1 MPKRLVALL
10 MFWTRPVEKW
20 TMFPVLVGFLV
31 YAYVTHFYGLNPFK
45 VDWLLP
51 FWRGNIDS
59 SQHYIGW
66 EFFRQA
72 PLLQW
77 PPGKSPNL
85 GPTGGSGIALT
96 DSLPLFAFLFKPL
109 LHRTSRPF
117 QYFGIWILTCF
128 VLQAVF
134 AWKLIT
140 IWIKKWEQALL
151 AVLFICFMPMFL
163 DRMTW
168 HFALAGHWLLLA
180 GLFLMVTENFSFR
193 KWLTLGISAT
203 LIQPYLAIMV
213 SILYLLTLLARGIRV
228 KQVTWIAFRTTTL
241 GAVIFAT
248 GWLSGLFQFGLG
260 AAGSSGFGMYS
271 ANILTWVDPGFTWA
285 NRFTWSRVVPDQWQ
299 GDGQYEGFGFL
310 GAGVLLMAF
319 VVWVVLIFR
328 STWLRRVLL
337 VVPPVAAPVLW
348 GHTGATQFKLCALF
362 GVLIGVI
369 LVAVHSQL
377 AVAKSRTYVYVCG
390 LGFLSLGAISNVVF
404 IGDVSIGSFPIPS
417 LLEQLFSIVR
427 TSGRL
432 LWPVT
437 YLLVCIIIVSLSRN
451 LRRYIATA
459 VLLFAFSFQIHDSRD
474 AIAITRESFNRGSAP
489 EFLVSPL
496 WETLGSRYSKV
507 AILLPNDAPMLYPT
521 NPDWC
526 APDYS
531 YIWRDFG
538 LFAIKHKMQLNS
550 FYFSRAPT
558 NQLES
563 GNKILKASIMGRS
576 LDSDTLYVFIDSAL
590 WNFSKAHNHQ
600 DDLLG
605 ILDNM
610 PILAPNLL
618 PCIKC
623 NMAGFQNYSQVQK

>member
-1 MPKRLVALL
+1 MPKRLIAVVK
-10 MFWTRPVEKW
+10 FWTRPVEKW
-20 TMFPVLVGFLV
+20 TLFPAFVGFLV
-31 YAYVTHFYGLNPFK
+31 YTYVTHFYGLNPFK

-85 GPTGGSGIALT
+85 GPTGGSGVALT

-109 LHRTSRPF
+109 LHWTSRPF
-117 QYFGIWILTCF
+117 QYFGMWILTCF
-128 VLQAVF
+128 VLQALF

-140 IWIKKWEQALL
+140 VWIKKWEQALL
-151 AVLFICFMPMFL
+151 AVLFICLMPMFL

-180 GLFLMVTENFSFR
+180 SLFLMFTENFSIR
-193 KWLTLGISAT
+193 KWIGLGIAAT

-213 SILYLLTLLARGIRV
+213 SILYLLTLLAQHAHIKKV
-228 KQVTWIAFRTTTL
+228 SWIAFRTTTF

-260 AAGSSGFGMYS
+260 AAGASGFGKYS
-271 ANILTWVDPGFTWA
+271 ANVLTWVDPGFTWF

-310 GAGVLLMAF
+310 GAGLLLVAF

-328 STWLRRVLL
+328 STWLRRALL
-337 VVPPVAAPVLW
+337 VVPPVVAPLLW
-348 GHTGATQFKLCALF
+348 GHTGATQFKLCVLF

-369 LVAVHSQL
+369 LVAVHSQI

-390 LGFLSLGAISNVVF
+390 LGLLSMGAISHVVF
-404 IGDVSIGSFPIPS
+404 IGDDSIGSFPIPS
-417 LLEQLFSIVR
+417 PLEQLFSVVR

-432 LWPVT
+432 LWPIT
-437 YLLVCIIIVSLSRN
+437 YLLVCVIIVTASKN
-451 LRRYIATA
+451 LPRFIATA
-459 VLLFAFSFQIHDSRD
+459 VLVLAFSFQVHDARD

-496 WETLGSRYSKV
+496 WDTLGIKYSKV
-507 AILLPNDAPMLYPT
+507 AIVLPNEAPMLYPT
-521 NPDWC
+521 NPDWW

-531 YIWRDFG
+531 YLWRDIG
-538 LFAIKHKMQLNS
+538 LFAVKYRMKLNS
-550 FYFSRAPT
+550 FYFSREPAMQ
-558 NQLES
+558 NES
-563 GNKILKASIMGRS
+563 EAKVLSTTITSGSYR
-576 LDSDTLYVFIDSAL
+576 SDTLYIFIDSEMWELA
-590 WNFSKAHNHQ
+590 KQ
-600 DDLLG
+600 KLG
-605 ILDNM
+605 SLSTLRILDSV
-610 PILAPNLL
+610 PIVAP
-618 PCIKC
+618 
-623 NMAGFQNYSQVQK
+623 AGF

>member
-1 MPKRLVALL
+1 MPKRLIALSK
-10 MFWTRPVEKW
+10 FWTRPVEKW

-51 FWRGNIDS
+51 FWRGTVDS

-72 PLLQW
+72 QLLQW

-85 GPTGGSGIALT
+85 GPTGGSGVALT

-109 LHRTSRPF
+109 LHWTSRPF
-117 QYFGIWILTCF
+117 QYFGIWILSCF
-128 VLQAVF
+128 ILQALF

-140 IWIKKWEQALL
+140 VWIKKWEQALL
-151 AVLFICFMPMFL
+151 AVLFICLMPMFL

-180 GLFLMVTENFSFR
+180 GLFLMFTENFSIR
-193 KWLTLGISAT
+193 KWLMLGIAAT

-213 SILYLLTLLARGIRV
+213 SILYLVTLLAQHAHIKKV
-228 KQVTWIAFRTTTL
+228 SWIAFRTTTFV
-241 GAVIFAT
+241 AVVFAT

-271 ANILTWVDPGFTWA
+271 ANVLTWVDPGFTWS

-299 GDGQYEGFGFL
+299 GDGQYEGISFL
-310 GAGVLLMAF
+310 GAGMLLVALI
-319 VVWVVLIFR
+319 VWVVLIFR
-328 STWLRRVLL
+328 STWLRRALL
-337 VVPPVAAPVLW
+337 VVPPVVASVLW
-348 GHTGATQFKLCALF
+348 GHTGATQFKLCALL
-362 GVLIGVI
+362 GLLVGII

-377 AVAKSRTYVYVCG
+377 AVAKSRAYVYICG
-390 LGFLSLGAISNVVF
+390 LGLLSLGAISNVVF
-404 IGDVSIGSFPIPS
+404 IGDYSVGSFPIPS
-417 LLEQLFSIVR
+417 LLEQLFSVVR

-437 YLLVCIIIVSLSRN
+437 YLLVCVIIVTASRN
-451 LRRYIATA
+451 LRRYVATA
-459 VLLFAFSFQIHDSRD
+459 LLFFAISFQIHDSRD

-489 EFLVSPL
+489 EFLRSPL
-496 WETLGSRYSKV
+496 WETFGDRYSKV
-507 AILLPNDAPMLYPT
+507 AILLPNDAPMLYPI
-521 NPDWC
+521 NPDWWT
-526 APDYS
+526 PDYS
-531 YIWRDFG
+531 YLWRDVG
-538 LFAIKHKMQLNS
+538 LFAVRHKMQLNS

-558 NQLES
+558 KQLES
-563 GNKILKASIMGRS
+563 DSKILKASIMEQS
-576 LDSDTLYVFIDSAL
+576 LDLDTLYIFIDSAL

-605 ILDNM
+605 ILDSV
-610 PILAPNLL
+610 PILAPGLM
-618 PCIKC
+618 PCNKC
-623 NMAGFQNYSQVQK
+623 DMSGFTDFGK

>member
-1 MPKRLVALL
+1 MPKRFVALL
-10 MFWTRPVEKW
+10 KFWTRPVEKW
-20 TMFPVLVGFLV
+20 TLFPALVGFAV
-31 YAYVTHFYGLNPFK
+31 YVYVTHFYGLNPFK

-109 LHRTSRPF
+109 LHWTSRPF

-151 AVLFICFMPMFL
+151 AVLFICFTPMFL

-180 GLFLMVTENFSFR
+180 SLFLMFTENFSIR
-193 KWLTLGISAT
+193 KWLMLGIAAT

-213 SILYLLTLLARGIRV
+213 SILYLLTLLAQGSRV
-228 KQVTWIAFRTTTL
+228 KQVSWIAFRTTTY
-241 GAVIFAT
+241 GTVIFIT
-248 GWLSGLFQFGLG
+248 GWFSGLFQFGLG

-271 ANILTWVDPGFTWA
+271 ANVLTWVDPGFTWF
-285 NRFTWSRVVPDQWQ
+285 NRFTWSRAVPDQWQ
-299 GDGQYEGFGFL
+299 GDGQYEGLGFL
-310 GAGVLLMAF
+310 GAGVLLVAL

-328 STWLRRVLL
+328 STWLRRALL
-337 VVPPVAAPVLW
+337 VVPPVVAPVLW

-362 GVLIGVI
+362 GVLVGVI

-377 AVAKSRTYVYVCG
+377 AVAKSRTLVCLCG

-404 IGDVSIGSFPIPS
+404 VGDDSVGSFPIPS
-417 LLEQLFSIVR
+417 PLEQLFSIVR

-437 YLLVCIIIVSLSRN
+437 YLLMCVIIVSLSRN

-459 VLLFAFSFQIHDSRD
+459 VLVLAFSFQIHDSSNV
-474 AIAITRESFNRGSAP
+474 IAITRESFNRGSAP

-496 WETLGSRYSKV
+496 WDILGNKYSKV
-507 AILLPNDAPMLYPT
+507 AIVLPNEAPMLYPT
-521 NPDWC
+521 NPDWW

-531 YIWRDFG
+531 YLWRDVG
-538 LFAIKHKMQLNS
+538 LFAVRHNMQLNS

-558 NQLES
+558 KQLES
-563 GNKILKASIMGRS
+563 DSKILKASIMGQS

-605 ILDNM
+605 ILDSV
-610 PILAPNLL
+610 PILAPGLM
-618 PCIKC
+618 PCNTC
-623 NMAGFQNYSQVQK
+623 DMSGFTDFGK

>member
-1 MPKRLVALL
+1 MPKRLIAVVK
-10 MFWTRPVEKW
+10 FWTSPVEKW
-20 TMFPVLVGFLV
+20 TLFPAFVGFLV

-85 GPTGGSGIALT
+85 GPTGGSGFALT

-109 LHRTSRPF
+109 LHWTSRPF

-128 VLQAVF
+128 ILQAVF

-213 SILYLLTLLARGIRV
+213 SILYLLTLLAQHAHIKKV
-228 KQVTWIAFRTTTL
+228 SWIAFRTTTF
-241 GAVIFAT
+241 GVVIFVT

-310 GAGVLLMAF
+310 GAGLLLVAF

-328 STWLRRVLL
+328 STWLRRALL
-337 VVPPVAAPVLW
+337 VVPPVVAPVLW
-348 GHTGATQFKLCALF
+348 GHTGAIQFKLCVLF

-369 LVAVHSQL
+369 LVAVHSQI
-377 AVAKSRTYVYVCG
+377 AVAKSRTLAYLFG

-404 IGDVSIGSFPIPS
+404 VGDDSIGSFPIPS
-417 LLEQLFSIVR
+417 LLEQFFSIVR

-437 YLLVCIIIVSLSRN
+437 YLLVCVIIVSLSRN
-451 LRRYIATA
+451 LRRYVATA
-459 VLLFAFSFQIHDSRD
+459 VLLFALSFQIHDSRD

-507 AILLPNDAPMLYPT
+507 AILLPNDAPMLRPT
-521 NPDWC
+521 NPDWW

-531 YIWRDFG
+531 YLWRDIG
-538 LFAIKHKMQLNS
+538 LFAVRHNMQLNS
-550 FYFSRAPT
+550 FYFSRAP
-558 NQLES
+558 NKQLES
-563 GNKILKASIMGRS
+563 DSKILKASIMGRS
-576 LDSDTLYVFIDSAL
+576 LDSNTLYVFIDSAL
-590 WNFSKAHNHQ
+590 WNFSKAHSHN

-605 ILDNM
+605 ILDSV
-610 PILAPNLL
+610 PILAPGLM

-623 NMAGFQNYSQVQK
+623 DMSGFTDFGK

>member
-1 MPKRLVALL
+1 MPKRLIAVVK
-10 MFWTRPVEKW
+10 FWTRPVEKW
-20 TMFPVLVGFLV
+20 TLFPAFVGFLV
-31 YAYVTHFYGLNPFK
+31 YAYITHFYGLNPFK

-51 FWRGNIDS
+51 FWRGTVDS

-109 LHRTSRPF
+109 LHWTSRPF

-128 VLQAVF
+128 ILQAVF

-140 IWIKKWEQALL
+140 VWIKKWEQALL

-203 LIQPYLAIMV
+203 LIQPYLAIIV
-213 SILYLLTLLARGIRV
+213 SVLYLLTLLTQNIRIKKV
-228 KQVTWIAFRTTTL
+228 SWIVIRATTF
-241 GAVIFAT
+241 GASIFVT
-248 GWLSGLFQFGLG
+248 GWLSGLFQFGLSSAG
-260 AAGSSGFGMYS
+260 ASGFGMYS
-271 ANILTWVDPGFTWA
+271 ANVLTWVDPGFTWF
-285 NRFTWSRVVPDQWQ
+285 NRFTWSRAVPDQWQ
-299 GDGQYEGFGFL
+299 GDGQYEGLGFL
-310 GAGVLLMAF
+310 GAGLLLVAF

-328 STWLRRVLL
+328 STWLRRALL
-337 VVPPVAAPVLW
+337 VVPPVVAPVLW
-348 GHTGATQFKLCALF
+348 GLTGAIQFRLCVFF

-377 AVAKSRTYVYVCG
+377 AFAKSRTYVYVCG
-390 LGFLSLGAISNVVF
+390 LGLLSLGAISNVVF
-404 IGDVSIGSFPIPS
+404 IGDYSVGSFPIPS
-417 LLEQLFSIVR
+417 LLEQLFSVVR

-437 YLLVCIIIVSLSRN
+437 YLLVCIVIVSLSRY

-489 EFLVSPL
+489 EFLISPL
-496 WETLGSRYSKV
+496 WEKLGSRYSKV

-521 NPDWC
+521 NPDWW

-531 YIWRDFG
+531 YLWRDVG
-538 LFAIKHKMQLNS
+538 LLAVRHNMQLNS
-550 FYFSRAPT
+550 FYFSRTPT
-558 NQLES
+558 KQLES
-563 GNKILKASIMGRS
+563 DSKILKASIMGGS

-605 ILDNM
+605 ILDSV
-610 PILAPNLL
+610 PILAPGLM

-623 NMAGFQNYSQVQK
+623 DMSGFTDFGK

>member
-1 MPKRLVALL
+1 
-10 MFWTRPVEKW
+10 
-20 TMFPVLVGFLV
+20 MFPVLVGFSV
-31 YAYVTHFYGLNPFK
+31 YAYVTHFYGLNPFR

-109 LHRTSRPF
+109 LHWTSRPF
-117 QYFGIWILTCF
+117 QYFGMWILMCF
-128 VLQAVF
+128 VLQAVS

-151 AVLFICFMPMFL
+151 AVLFICLTPMFL

-180 GLFLMVTENFSFR
+180 SLFLMFTQDFNIR
-193 KWLTLGISAT
+193 KWLILGIAAT

-213 SILYLLTLLARGIRV
+213 SILYLLTLLAQTDRI
-228 KQVTWIAFRTTTL
+228 KQVSWIAFRTTTF
-241 GAVIFAT
+241 GAIIFVT

-260 AAGSSGFGMYS
+260 AAGSSGFGRYS
-271 ANILTWVDPGFTWA
+271 ANVLTWVDPGFTWF

-299 GDGQYEGFGFL
+299 GDGQYEGLGFL
-310 GAGVLLMAF
+310 GAGLLLVAI
-319 VVWVVLIFR
+319 VVWAVLIFR
-328 STWLRRVLL
+328 STWLRRALL
-337 VVPPVAAPVLW
+337 VIPPVVAPVLW
-348 GHTGATQFKLCALF
+348 GNTGAIQFKLCVLF
-362 GVLIGVI
+362 GVLVGII
-369 LVAVHSQL
+369 LVAVHSQI
-377 AVAKSRTYVYVCG
+377 AVAKSRTLVYLCG

-437 YLLVCIIIVSLSRN
+437 YLLVCVIIVSLSRN

-459 VLLFAFSFQIHDSRD
+459 VLFFAFSFQIHDSSD

-489 EFLVSPL
+489 ESLVSPL

-521 NPDWC
+521 NPDWWP
-526 APDYS
+526 PDYS
-531 YIWRDFG
+531 YLWRDVG
-538 LFAIKHKMQLNS
+538 LFAVRHNMQLNS

-558 NQLES
+558 KTLES
-563 GNKILKASIMGRS
+563 DSKILKASIMSES
-576 LDSDTLYVFIDSAL
+576 LDLDTLYLFIDSAL
-590 WNFSKAHNHQ
+590 WNFSKAHGHN

-605 ILDNM
+605 ILDNV
-610 PILAPNLL
+610 PILAPGLM
-618 PCIKC
+618 PCNKC
-623 NMAGFQNYSQVQK
+623 DMSGFQNHSHVQK